1 MLNLFGLQVWRIA
14 DRDDQLRHRLYSAG
28 GVATVSP
35 RSTRP
40 FSSESW
46 FFCLGKWNPDQVHPP
61 PADTVGMKSAV
72 RRLPRLPAL
81 VVSLGLLLVPSAGQ
95 CEARF
100 TNTVPSASASLDFRI
115 IIPPVMRVLE
125 NSHPWQLDAGADGSL
140 AASQR
145 LVVLSNMKHGFC
157 VTLRLAAPAPGEWQ
171 VDAATVPG
179 VSLQP
184 AGDGWRLCSA
194 RPGRY
199 TLQLQH
205 RFARTAHGQTPG
217 TAWPV
222 QTDITTL

>member
-1 MLNLFGLQVWRIA
+1 
-14 DRDDQLRHRLYSAG
+14 
-28 GVATVSP
+28 
-35 RSTRP
+35 
-40 FSSESW
+40 
-46 FFCLGKWNPDQVHPP
+46 
-61 PADTVGMKSAV
+61 MKLTV
-72 RRLPRLPAL
+72 RRLPQLPAL
-81 VVSLGLLLVPSAGQ
+81 AVSLGLLLVPAAGQ
-95 CEARF
+95 GEARF
-100 TNTVPSASASLDFRI
+100 NITEPTASASLDFRI
-115 IIPPVMRVLE
+115 VIPPIMRVLE

-171 VDAATVPG
+171 VEAAPEPG
-179 VSLQP
+179 VSVQP

-205 RFARTAHGQTPG
+205 RFTRTAHGQTPG